1 MHTHTHTHTHKHTH
15 THTCTHTHRF
25 TGRLETVGSVRSKRQ
40 RQDECWAVTWKKT
53 KSEHV
58 TQRKGDCSRE
68 RDQYTVQA
76 NSPSA
81 LHKTLSQTKTK
92 GIRLPEESA
101 SPRMMGG
108 CLDAF
113 IMEVKVTTSDLV
125 RQPPPLHSPR
135 IRIIRYFCS
144 KASHQTLT
152 WPLNQHTSYFCSR
165 ASQQNINNG
174 PWISISATSTADHNY
189 HTEHYCG
196 PWINTISY
204 YCQQNM
210 PGFTALSE
218 TRSLTTNTL
227 TGSLSP

>member
-1 MHTHTHTHTHKHTH
+1 MMLIYINSSSRTAPSPPSPSIHTHTHMCMHVHAHTHTHTHTHAHTH
-15 THTCTHTHRF
+15 THMYTHTQRF

-165 ASQQNINNG
+165 APHQ
-174 PWISISATSTADHNY
+174 
-189 HTEHYCG
+189 
-196 PWINTISY
+196 
-204 YCQQNM
+204 
-210 PGFTALSE
+210 
-218 TRSLTTNTL
+218 TL
-227 TGSLSP
+227 TMAPESAYQLLLQQSITTKH